1 MTPKPFLPNLP
12 SRRRL
17 LALGAASLALTGC
30 GFRLR
35 QTPQFAFQSIY
46 LQLPAGS
53 QLRQGLVRA
62 LAFSPQLMVVA
73 DTGDIQSADV
83 VLEVVSEGQ
92 EKVVAGMNAAGQVR
106 EFVLRLRVRFR
117 LRTPRGREIIPLT
130 ELLLERE
137 LGFAEPA
144 ALAKAEE
151 EALLYRDMRLDV
163 QQQILRRLAAVRDLQ
178 AVPAPQPR

>member
-1 MTPKPFLPNLP
+1 MKPPSPASHL
-12 SRRRL
+12 SRRVL
-17 LALGAASLALTGC
+17 LALAGALPVAGC
-30 GFRLR
+30 GFKLR
-35 QTPQFAFQSIY
+35 QAPQLAFRSIY
-46 LQLPAGS
+46 LQVPGGS
-53 QLRQGLVRA
+53 PLRQSLGRA
-62 LAFSPQLMVVA
+62 LAFNPQLQVLTDAA
-73 DTGDIQSADV
+73 DVQSADV
-83 VLEVVSEGQ
+83 VLEVVSDGQ

-117 LRTPRGREIIPLT
+117 LRTPQGRELIPLT

-178 AVPAPQPR
+178 GEPLPER